1 MWYFVAIDIWYFVAI
16 DIAGKVLMFVALDSV
31 VDASVFQKNQFP
43 HRAKISN
50 SFSNDAD
57 Y

>member
-1 MWYFVAIDIWYFVAI
+1 MAI